1 MSAVTYHCVCVEWIS
16 TLCVFWMCSGSK
28 GTLVAKDDE
37 LVSRVANSGFLERKV
52 YNEVKELIIN
62 GDLKPGHLI
71 IQDQIAK
78 RIGVSRTPLRRA
90 LAQLE
95 RDYLLEST
103 SQGLM
108 VRRISSSLLI
118 SVWEV
123 RAALEGL
130 ACRLSASMMDEATIV
145 YLRTLFTS
153 AYKKWN
159 ERGDLEAY
167 RKADVDF
174 HTRLVQAS
182 CNPILHQN
190 FTQTHVFALAFSK
203 GILRSP
209 EETYP
214 EHMAILD
221 ALEERDEE
229 QAEKLMVEH
238 LRKTIPNI
246 HESSW
251 PNVEAEME

>member
-1 MSAVTYHCVCVEWIS
+1 M
-16 TLCVFWMCSGSK
+16 
-28 GTLVAKDDE
+28 
-37 LVSRVANSGFLERKV
+37 SRVANSGYLERKV

-62 GDLKPGHLI
+62 GELKPGDLI
-71 IQDQIAK
+71 IQDQIAR

-103 SQGLM
+103 PQGLV
-108 VRRISSSLLI
+108 VRRISSGLLI

-130 ACRLSASMMDEATIV
+130 ACRLSAQMMDEATLV
-145 YLRTLFTS
+145 YLRTLITS
-153 AYKKWN
+153 AYKKWK
-159 ERGDLEAY
+159 EHGELEAY

-190 FTQTHVFALAFSK
+190 FTQTQVFALAFSK
-203 GILRSP
+203 GIIRSP

-214 EHMAILD
+214 EHLAILD
-221 ALEERDEE
+221 ALEERNEE
-229 QAEKLMVEH
+229 QAEKLMIEH
-238 LRKTIPNI
+238 LRKAIPTIRQ
-246 HESSW
+246 SGWSDG
-251 PNVEAEME
+251 